1 MNVDEEGVLEAGR
14 AIRPYLDDLLD
25 GTAAAAG
32 LDRQLAE
39 LLSSTAERSDRARRL
54 RDLLDQHAD
63 TAWFLAQVLTD
74 APHYRPPGQQPGYLA
89 RAGAEGAGPLGDP
102 GIVAADRY
110 RCPHGD
116 YVWYRPDISIPV
128 PVCPTPGHGALTGG

>member
-1 MNVDEEGVLEAGR
+1 MGIDEDEGVLEAGR
-14 AIRPYLDDLLD
+14 AIRPYLDNLLD
-25 GTAAAAG
+25 DTATAAG
-32 LDRQLAE
+32 LDRHLAE
-39 LLSSTAERSDRARRL
+39 LLTSAAERSDRARRL

-63 TAWFLAQVLTD
+63 TAWFLTQVLTD
-74 APHYRPPGQQPGYLA
+74 APHYRPPDQQPGYLQ
-89 RAGAEGAGPLGDP
+89 RGGATAGPLGDP

-128 PVCPTPGHGALTGG
+128 PACPTPGHGTLTQG